1 MGEDDSSEKIG
12 FFTVLI
18 VCIGLIFLSVYVSK
32 YFYFLAIPL
41 TYKSLSEFIK
51 QPPNFLKSS
60 KRKRNEKE
68 LENIKIEK
76 IKKEKSDMLKDFM
89 KGIKKDKPQNHK

>member
-18 VCIGLIFLSVYVSK
+18 MCIVLIFLSVYVSK

-41 TYKSLSEFIK
+41 IYKALSEFIK
-51 QPPNFLKSS
+51 APPNFLKSS
-60 KRKRNEKE
+60 KRKRKEKE
-68 LENIKIEK
+68 IDNVRIKK
-76 IKKEKSDMLKDFM
+76 NKKEKSKQIKDFN
-89 KGIKKDKPQNHK
+89 KAIKKNS